1 MALLSSAE
9 SEVGT
14 IAGVLRFPST
24 FMEELSMKKTVLI
37 CIAAVAAVSGAH
49 AATTAM
55 SAAPSDSWTITD
67 YYKQD
72 IYDPHQSKIGSVD
85 DVLVDK
91 SGKVTG
97 LVIGVGGFLDIGEK
111 DVIVPFTAVKSEK
124 KNDKWWLTLD
134 ETKDSLKGAPGF
146 EYNKN
151 STAWELKKR

>member
-1 MALLSSAE
+1 MALHSSAE
-9 SEVGT
+9 SDVGT
-14 IAGVLRFPST
+14 IAGVLRFPRT
-24 FMEELSMKKTVLI
+24 PMEELLMKKTVLI

-49 AATTAM
+49 AATTA
-55 SAAPSDSWTITD
+55 S
-67 YYKQD
+67 
-72 IYDPHQSKIGSVD
+72 
-85 DVLVDK
+85 
-91 SGKVTG
+91 
-97 LVIGVGGFLDIGEK
+97 GFLDIGEK